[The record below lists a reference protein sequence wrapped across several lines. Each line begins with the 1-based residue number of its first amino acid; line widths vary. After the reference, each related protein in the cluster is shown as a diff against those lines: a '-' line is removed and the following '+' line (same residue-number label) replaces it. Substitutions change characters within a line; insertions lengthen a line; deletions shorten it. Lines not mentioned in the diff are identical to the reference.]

1 MTTPR
6 MPNEYPQ
13 GSFNSGAPSASPHEL
28 LEAFRDA
35 KLEFD
40 TSIDARSD
48 HGRDWWPLSIG
59 EVALGRVPHWPG
71 VVVQPSSNE
80 EVSSVLKIASA
91 HRTPVTAQGGRSGVV
106 GGAVAPDGAIAM
118 DLTKLNR
125 IISLDEVSGHL
136 RVQAGVFGP
145 ELEEFT
151 QSRGFTVGHF
161 PQSFELATVGGWIA
175 CRGAGQL
182 SNRFGKIEDIV
193 RSLTVVLASG
203 DIIQVGTDAPRQAV
217 GPDLMSLFVGSE
229 GTLGVITEATL
240 VARRRASFEQR
251 AAYSFQ
257 TFEVGLEACRRILQR
272 DASPAVLRLYDSI
285 ESKRNFEVDACA
297 LIVLDEGDEALTRS
311 SMKIVDEECKLATRL
326 DDGLVQRWLDHR
338 NDVEHSLRFGRTKL
352 SSTPLRSPDRGPYWQ
367 RCSEKSP
374 KRSGASKELSSPR
387 CTRATPTSMALVS
400 ISPSRE
406 SPPTI
411 QPPST
416 AMLGTER
423 HTPCSI
429 AEEP

>member
-1 MTTPR
+1 
-6 MPNEYPQ
+6 
-13 GSFNSGAPSASPHEL
+13 
-28 LEAFRDA
+28 
-35 KLEFD
+35 
-40 TSIDARSD
+40 
-48 HGRDWWPLSIG
+48 
-59 EVALGRVPHWPG
+59 
-71 VVVQPSSNE
+71 
-80 EVSSVLKIASA
+80 
-91 HRTPVTAQGGRSGVV
+91 
-106 GGAVAPDGAIAM
+106 M

-203 DIIQVGTDAPRQAV
+203 DIIQVGTNAPRQAV
-217 GPDLMSLFVGSE
+217 GPDLVSLFVGSE

-338 NDVEHSLRFGRTKL
+338 NDVGALAPLWENGIVVDTIEVAGSWAILATMFREVTEA
-352 SSTPLRSPDRGPYWQ
+352 LRSIEGTLVASVHQSHAYVD
-367 RCSEKSP
+367 
-374 KRSGASKELSSPR
+374 GACLYFTFAGKP
-387 CTRATPTSMALVS
+387 ADDPTSLLS
-400 ISPSRE
+400 
-406 SPPTI
+406 
-411 QPPST
+411 